1 MKNPK
6 SRKLRRAPVSRA
18 LEETSVPT
26 TKQRRQTARRRLQRQ
41 LERRREAARRRRQR
55 NLIAVLVAAVVVV
68 VIAGVFTATQLLGG
82 ENNTPTQPAASASP
96 TATPSPLPTRKPA
109 TKAKRAPKKT
119 SGPCGYAET
128 DTTLS
133 SPYTFDVGLPPD
145 PKPTP
150 DKGTVPVTLKTNV
163 GNIVVT
169 LDRAEAPCAVQ
180 SFLYLADKGYFEQ
193 TGCHRLVTQGI
204 FVLQCGDPT
213 ATGSGGPTYQFK
225 DEHLDTAAYGEGI
238 VAMANGGPNTNGSQF
253 FIIYKDSNG
262 GLQKNYSVIGSVTD
276 GLDVVQKVADAGE
289 DDANGPGDGRPKT
302 DVIIQGVTRK
312 R

>member
-1 MKNPK
+1 
-6 SRKLRRAPVSRA
+6 
-18 LEETSVPT
+18 VPT

-55 NLIAVLVAAVVVV
+55 NLIALLVAGVVVV
-68 VIAGVFTATQLLGG
+68 VIGGVFTAAQFVGDDNKST
-82 ENNTPTQPAASASP
+82 TQPAASASP
-96 TATPSPLPTRKPA
+96 TAAPSPLPSRMPDA
-109 TKAKRAPKKT
+109 KAKRAPKKT

-128 DTTLS
+128 DQTLA

-145 PKPTP
+145 PTPTP

-163 GNIVVT
+163 GNIVIT
-169 LDRAEAPCAVQ
+169 LNRAEAPCAVQ
-180 SFLYLADKGYFEQ
+180 SFLYLADKGFFEHSA
-193 TGCHRLVTQGI
+193 CHRLVTQGI

-225 DEHLDTAAYGEGI
+225 DEHLDTAAYGDAI
-238 VAMANGGPNTNGSQF
+238 VAMANSGPNTNGSQF

-262 GLQKNYSVIGSVTD
+262 GLQKKYSVIGSVTS
-276 GLDVVQKVADAGE
+276 GIDVVQKVADAGE
-289 DDANGPGDGRPKT
+289 NDANGPGDGRPKT